1 MTGTARCVWLIG
13 VLAALPAVREHEAQA
28 SPPRCELRGEPT
40 LAGRLRGPDGAAPA
54 APVATALAVDARL
67 GQELEVF
74 LVMPGLLDG
83 RKVVFSEDG
92 GRGHVSWTGSGC
104 GPLEVRWHR
113 IEPRMAHTATPAPN
127 PSLRV
132 YANAA
137 IFGPGHGRWLGYDRI
152 EYEEHAIDPAS
163 GPSLIVRDARPSS
176 FAAPRPPEHE
186 GCGTMRLGAT
196 VRTGGREWKTPGP
209 AGVADT
215 PSGTF
220 AERAFRYS
228 FRTGDGFIG
237 WLTAF
242 YNVPYL
248 FGSAGDG
255 AKNQAERFLG
265 ADCADVL
272 VAALR
277 RSGLPRLRYSNV
289 GGVID
294 AVGKLGREA
303 RVRVCPPAQP
313 ACLSSSEPPLRFGAD
328 VRPGDILAVDYL
340 GADEL
345 PRALDHIVV
354 LVADSGPQGVPDGV
368 LGPHDLVI
376 DSGDERALKVAP
388 LSDQGNV
395 RVVIARPRGVSAF

>member
-1 MTGTARCVWLIG
+1 MTGTARCVWLVG
-13 VLAALPAVREHEAQA
+13 VLTALPAVVDRVPKAA
-28 SPPRCELRGEPT
+28 AAPRCELRGTPT
-40 LAGRLRGPDGAAPA
+40 LEGRLRGSRDAPA
-54 APVATALAVDARL
+54 PAIDARL

-92 GRGHVSWTGSGC
+92 GRGRVSWTGSGC
-104 GPLEVRWHR
+104 GPMQVQWHR

-137 IFGPGHGRWLGYDRI
+137 IFGPSHGRWLGYDRI
-152 EYEEHAIDPAS
+152 EYQEIALDRDTAF

-176 FAAPRPPEHE
+176 FAAPRPPDHE

-196 VRTGGREWKTPGP
+196 VRTDGREWKTPGP
-209 AGVADT
+209 EGAADT
-215 PSGTF
+215 GPF

-228 FRTGDGFIG
+228 FRAGDGFIG

-255 AKNQAERFLG
+255 KRNQAERFLG

-277 RSGLPRLRYSNV
+277 RAGLVRLRHSNV

-303 RVRVCPPAQP
+303 TVRSCPPSQP
-313 ACLSSSEPPLRFGAD
+313 ACGNTSEPPLRFGTD

-340 GADEL
+340 GAGEL

-354 LVADSGPQGVPDGV
+354 LVADSGPQGVSDGV
-368 LGPHDLVI
+368 LGPHDLVF
-376 DSGDERALKVAP
+376 DSGDERALKLVP

-395 RVVIARPRGVSAF
+395 RIVIARPHGVATF